1 MNRELRKVHDHALM
15 RFDDC
20 YSKTKDER
28 QQSLEDR
35 RFATIAGAQW
45 EGKLGEIYE
54 NKAKFEVNKTALAV
68 RRIIN
73 EYRANRITVDF
84 KGKDEKSEMQAD
96 FLDEKYRFDEQACNA
111 EEAYD
116 NAFQEAVKG
125 GFGAWR
131 YTHDLEDSNDPE
143 NEYQN
148 IRIEP
153 IYDADQTVYFD
164 IGSKKQDKSDAK
176 YVFVLTS
183 YTKEDYELEFEEGPS
198 EWVKSK
204 TDNDGFDWV
213 QDNSVYVAEYYVLE
227 KEKYMVYTYE
237 DPEGNREH
245 YLDEDFEDD
254 KDLKKKLKI
263 FNSKKIGEK
272 EMTRNLVHKYILS
285 GDKVLEDCGIVAGC
299 MLPIVPVYGDYCVV
313 ENIERFMGHVRMAKD
328 PQRLKNM
335 QLSKLAEIAALTPV
349 EKPIFTPE
357 QIGPHMQ
364 MWTDDNIKNFPFL
377 LVDPI
382 EDANG
387 NTVAQGPLDYTRS
400 PNIPPATGAIMGI
413 VEQDMKEI
421 MGDHQAGE
429 QVRSNISGEAMEMI
443 QTKLDQQAYLYMSN
457 MAKALEVGGKIYIG
471 MCPDIYGDKGR
482 EVETLDKGGES
493 HVKTLMQPVVK
504 GGESYV
510 ENDLS
515 DAKFSVIS
523 DVGPSSSTKKQAA
536 SKSLT
541 AAMQVTADPETLKVL
556 NALNMMNLEVEGG
569 SQASEYFRRQ
579 LVSMGVFE
587 PTEEDQKRM
596 AEAAQNAQ
604 PDATQEYLQSE
615 AEKNRA
621 QAAKTVSEIEEN
633 KAQTVKIQAE
643 TAEIMAAIERNDL
656 EAVTKIMASRQPTIG
671 ENFTL

>member
-1 MNRELRKVHDHALM
+1 MTKELQRVHNHALI

-20 YSKTKDER
+20 YAKTRDER
-28 QQSLEDR
+28 RQALEDR
-35 RFATIAGAQW
+35 RFCTIAGAQW
-45 EGKLGEIYE
+45 EGKLEDLYE

-73 EYRANRITVDF
+73 DYRANRITVDF
-84 KGKDEKSEMQAD
+84 KGKNEKAERQAN
-96 FLDEKYRFDEQACNA
+96 FLDEKYRCDENQSNA

-131 YTHDLEDSNDPE
+131 LTHDLEDENDPD
-143 NEYQN
+143 NAYQN

-153 IYDADQTVYFD
+153 IYDADQTVFFD
-164 IGSKKQDKSDAK
+164 VGSKKQDKSDAK
-176 YVFVLTS
+176 YVFLLNS
-183 YTKEDYELEFEEGPS
+183 YTKEDYKEEFGSEPS
-198 EWVKSK
+198 EWK
-204 TDNDGFDWV
+204 TETRDRNFDWV

-237 DPEGNREH
+237 DKEGNKEH
-245 YLDEDFEDD
+245 YTDEDFEDD

-263 FNSKKIGEK
+263 FESKKIGEK
-272 EMTRNLVHKYILS
+272 EMTRNKVHKYILS

-313 ENIERFMGHVRMAKD
+313 SNIERFMGHVRMAKD

-335 QLSKLAEIAALTPV
+335 QLSKLAETAALTPV
-349 EKPIFTPE
+349 NKPIFTAE
-357 QIGPHMQ
+357 QIGPHQ
-364 MWTDDNIKNFPFL
+364 AMWTEDNIKNYPFL
-377 LVDPI
+377 LVEPI

-387 NTVAQGPLDYTRS
+387 NMVAQGPLAYTQS
-400 PNIPPATGAIMGI
+400 PEIPPATAAIMQI
-413 VEQDMKEI
+413 VEADMKEI
-421 MGDHQAGE
+421 MGDHQSAE
-429 QVRSNISGEAMEMI
+429 QVKSGVSGDAYEQI
-443 QTKLDQQAYLYMSN
+443 QTKLDQQSYQYMSN
-457 MAKALEVGGKIYIG
+457 MAKAIEVSGKIYIG

-482 EVETLDKGGES
+482 EVDTLDKGGES
-493 HVKTLMQPVVK
+493 HVKTLMQEVVK
-504 GGESYV
+504 GGETYV

-515 DAKFSVIS
+515 DAKFSVVV

-536 SKSLT
+536 AKSLT
-541 AAMQVTADPETLKVL
+541 AAAQATSDPETISVL
-556 NALNMMNLEVEGG
+556 NALLMMNLEVEGG
-569 SQASEYFRRQ
+569 AQASEYFRRQ
-579 LVSMGVFE
+579 LVTKGVFE
-587 PTEEDQKRM
+587 PTEEDQQRM
-596 AEAAQNAQ
+596 EEAAQNQQ
-604 PDATQEYLQSE
+604 PDATQEYLKSE

-656 EAVTKIMASRQPTIG
+656 EAVAKIMANRQPTIG